1 VQSLTRQSTVSGAV
15 GAGLPAS
22 DRENVD
28 GGLAGATTSWQLGR
42 AVLACWHDDKLAAGR
57 TTVLSHWHDDESAA
71 GRTMVLA
78 CLCDDGVDGGADDV
92 GRPLLTGATQ
102 VGDGANG
109 GARSLAR
116 QRVSGGS

>member
-1 VQSLTRQSTVSGAV
+1 MQPTTQQSTVSGAV
-15 GAGLPAS
+15 GAGQPAAN
-22 DRENVD
+22 RENVD
-28 GGLAGATTSWQLGR
+28 GRLAGATMSWQLGGV
-42 AVLACWHDDKLAAGR
+42 VLACWCNDKLAAGW